1 MKNPLLVYQDS
12 WNMAAFMNTL
22 YQINSRC
29 HFVHN
34 SQCVID
40 KKTTNSLKV
49 FQSSRKNKNILVVLK
64 KRDNGPQCSQE
75 NKSTSGKERL
85 EFAPVDLSKESPSK
99 ELVFRRDELEER
111 ETRVNVGY
119 DCRCEE
125 ALNNHICVE
134 YTASY
139 VYHGLFAFFDR
150 DTVALPGFAKYF
162 NEQSIEERQHAHEF
176 IQYQNA
182 RGGRVVLKPI
192 ALPEMGFE
200 SVDATSDVLYAMDL
214 HLQLEKYVYRKL
226 LQLHKVA
233 TEAEDVQLQDFV
245 EKYLEHQ
252 VGAIKVAAEYVAQIK
267 RVGTG
272 HGVYDIDRKLL

>member
-1 MKNPLLVYQDS
+1 
-12 WNMAAFMNTL
+12 MAGFVGVSSLATSSSHVTW
-22 YQINSRC
+22 QINKKISNSWKVSQLFGSNHVRMC
-29 HFVHN
+29 H
-34 SQCVID
+34 
-40 KKTTNSLKV
+40 
-49 FQSSRKNKNILVVLK
+49 VLK
-64 KRDNGPQCSQE
+64 RISSGPRCSQE
-75 NKSTSGKERL
+75 NQSTSGKERL
-85 EFAPVDLSKESPSK
+85 EFAPVDWSENSPLK
-99 ELVFRRDELEER
+99 ELVFRTSEPEEP

-119 DCRCEE
+119 DRRCEE
-125 ALNNHICVE
+125 AVNNHICVE

-162 NEQSIEERQHAHEF
+162 NEQSLEERQHAHEF

-192 ALPEMGFE
+192 ALPEMSFE
-200 SVDATSDVLYAMDL
+200 CVNATSDVLYAMDL

-233 TEAEDVQLQDFV
+233 TEADDVQLQDFV

-252 VGAIKVAAEYVAQIK
+252 IGAIKVAAEYVAQIK
-267 RVGTG
+267 RVGSG